1 MNKNLCSNYSQISIT
16 DAKEAEQMI
25 NKMRNE
31 LRKEYLKKI
40 ETGEFKI
47 QTGLIYNNLI
57 HSLEKVG
64 DHVYNISEAIQ
75 ESK

>member
-1 MNKNLCSNYSQISIT
+1 
-16 DAKEAEQMI
+16 MI
-25 NKMRNE
+25 NKMRDE

-47 QTGLIYNNLI
+47 QTGLIYNNII

-64 DHVYNISEAIQ
+64 DHVYNISEAIE
-75 ESK
+75 ESR